1 MTNKIWWYSDALI
14 IYKFLLL
21 WSNLKALIFFICLFY
36 AFIPSLIFSEHI
48 NLILFLLNRHSR
60 KLLGLILRVN
70 YNFQLLTVWNL
81 YYSSFFRFFN
91 IHLRSLQFLYCL
103 THWKLLTFSNKP
115 MEVWQNAQYQKKVLA
130 VKLGKFFWIFFYF
143 FKASIHILAISVI
156 KLEISQM
163 LAPNVFL
170 RYLKI

>member
-81 YYSSFFRFFN
+81 YYSSFFRFF
-91 IHLRSLQFLYCL
+91 
-103 THWKLLTFSNKP
+103 
-115 MEVWQNAQYQKKVLA
+115 
-130 VKLGKFFWIFFYF
+130 KLGKFFWIFFYF